1 VEQELLTIPEHL
13 SSHRVLVGVR
23 FTRSLVLRVWFVDR
37 CLSYWR
43 FCFDHCVV
51 CPLINGFWL
60 PLWYLQTLLTLYFP
74 SKCNMLVLCHI
85 KHPLA
90 HVIVHVV
97 LVLFWITQ
105 TYKNLNCVDEVCVY
119 IRTILT
125 ITSKVTV
132 FTCTIIVIYKI
143 STCSIVEA
151 RIRFTFVSF

>member
-97 LVLFWITQ
+97 LVLFRITQ

-119 IRTILT
+119 TYHSHNYVQSSHGHMYNYSRISDQYMCRSS
-125 ITSKVTV
+125 SKD
-132 FTCTIIVIYKI
+132 
-143 STCSIVEA
+143 
-151 RIRFTFVSF
+151 